1 MSSKRSFEE
10 VDSGNFDD
18 LEAEREGGD
27 LSPGMFL
34 STVMIWGWI
43 WTDWDAW
50 CRFETGESALM
61 GLVLRGTTHHARRVL
76 V

>member
-34 STVMIWGWI
+34 SIVMI
-43 WTDWDAW
+43 
-50 CRFETGESALM
+50 
-61 GLVLRGTTHHARRVL
+61 LVDLD
-76 V
+76 